1 MGVRMTEFVDK
12 MSVIVP
18 SYQPDEKL
26 LEVVRSLTE
35 KGFRDIILVDDGG
48 GNDYAPLF
56 EKAAKLPG
64 VSVLTHPENRGKG
77 CALKTAFAYCLKERP
92 ACTGV
97 ITVDGDNQ
105 HHVDDILVC
114 CGKLEEKPDHVILG
128 AREFSS
134 KDVPFRSRFGNV
146 LTKGVFR
153 FVCGVKI
160 TDTQTGLR
168 AIPGHLLGAMLEIEG
183 SRYEYETNMLLE
195 LKARGIPYEE
205 VPIRTIYLDEN
216 DSSHF
221 NPLKDSIRIYRTIF
235 AFAASSFASSLIDL
249 GLFYLCIS
257 LLSYMMPEGIWN
269 IVMAT
274 AFARIC
280 SSLFNY
286 NINRRRVFRSGGRNS
301 IVKYYMLCVLQFA
314 ASAGLVSLLAY
325 LFPAGS
331 LGKTLIK
338 ALIDVLLF
346 LLSYQIQR
354 EWVFRKET

>member
-1 MGVRMTEFVDK
+1 MLLRFQFFYMGVRMTEFVDK

-105 HHVDDILVC
+105 HHVDDILAC

-153 FVCGVKI
+153 FEIG
-160 TDTQTGLR
+160 R
-168 AIPGHLLGAMLEIEG
+168 ASCRE
-183 SRYEYETNMLLE
+183 
-195 LKARGIPYEE
+195 
-205 VPIRTIYLDEN
+205 
-216 DSSHF
+216 
-221 NPLKDSIRIYRTIF
+221 
-235 AFAASSFASSLIDL
+235 
-249 GLFYLCIS
+249 
-257 LLSYMMPEGIWN
+257 
-269 IVMAT
+269 
-274 AFARIC
+274 
-280 SSLFNY
+280 
-286 NINRRRVFRSGGRNS
+286 RV
-301 IVKYYMLCVLQFA
+301 
-314 ASAGLVSLLAY
+314 
-325 LFPAGS
+325 
-331 LGKTLIK
+331 
-338 ALIDVLLF
+338 
-346 LLSYQIQR
+346 
-354 EWVFRKET
+354 

>member
-1 MGVRMTEFVDK
+1 MTEFMK
-12 MSVIVP
+12 HMSVIIP

-26 LEVVRSLTE
+26 AEVVKGLSE

-48 GNDYAPLF
+48 GADYAAYF
-56 EKAAKLPG
+56 EKARQFPG
-64 VSVLTHPENRGKG
+64 VTVLAHPENKGKG
-77 CALKTAFAYCLKERP
+77 CALKTAFAFCLKERP
-92 ACTGV
+92 ACSGV
-97 ITVDGDNQ
+97 VTVDGDNQ
-105 HHVDDILVC
+105 HHADDILAC

-128 AREFSS
+128 ARSFSNE
-134 KDVPFRSRFGNV
+134 DVPLRSRFGNV

-153 FVCGVKI
+153 FVCGIRI

-168 AIPGHLLGAMLEIEG
+168 AIPAHLLKDMLEIEG

-195 LKARGIPYEE
+195 LKARSIPYEE

-249 GLFYLCIS
+249 VLFYLCIS
-257 LLSYMMPEGIWN
+257 LLTYTAPEGIWN
-269 IVMAT
+269 IAIAT
-274 AFARIC
+274 AAARVC

-286 NINRRRVFRSGGRNS
+286 NMNRRKVFRSGGRSS
-301 IVKYYMLCVLQFA
+301 IVKYYILCALQFA
-314 ASAGLVSLLAY
+314 ASAALVSLMSY

-331 LGKTLIK
+331 LGKTFIK
-338 ALIDVLLF
+338 AVIDILLF

-354 EWVFRKET
+354 EWVFRRERD